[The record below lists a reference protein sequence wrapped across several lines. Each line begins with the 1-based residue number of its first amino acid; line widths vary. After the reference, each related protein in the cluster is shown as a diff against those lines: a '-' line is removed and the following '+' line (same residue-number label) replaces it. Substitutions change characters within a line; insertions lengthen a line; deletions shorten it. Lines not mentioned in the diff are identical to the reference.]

1 MQQLISVND
10 FSKAIG
16 TEKMPIKKVNGFL
29 LKLLKLNEINNLY
42 SSQYN
47 ENGLTF
53 INQLLEEIN
62 INLIF
67 NEAELKNIPKS
78 GPFVTIS
85 NHPFGAIDGLIL
97 LKLLLKERPDFKI
110 LGNFLLTQIKP
121 LCPHV
126 LPVNPFGNTVK
137 KSSHSGLK
145 LGMEQLEQ
153 GHPIGIFPAG
163 EVSSFQNLKTIADG
177 EWKPSMIKFI
187 RKSNVPVV
195 PIYFHGSN
203 SLVFHILGLIN
214 PALRT
219 LKLPSELTNK
229 RNKSIELRIGKPIY
243 PCDELDLMNNTQFA
257 KYIRAKTYALGSS
270 LEIKRFYF
278 PKKIQNKKAL
288 PISSNIEPIQ
298 LLNEVNQLGN
308 YKLFEWGDYQVF
320 AAPTQKMP
328 FLIQEIGRLREK
340 TFRAVGEGTGKDI
353 DIDEFD
359 VYYDQLFIWDSK
371 QLELVGG
378 YRIGKGKEIHF
389 KYGKKGFYLN
399 SLFKFKKSFEP
410 TLKESIELGRSF
422 VTDKYQKKAF
432 PLFCLWKGIMTY
444 LVKHPEYRYVI
455 GPVSISSQ
463 YSSLSKSLII
473 DFLKTNHFDFEKS
486 KMIKPR
492 KQFKTS
498 YKSQDYRMFL
508 ETSDFDMNKL
518 DKIIED
524 IEPGRFKIPVL
535 FRKYLEQ
542 NAKIIGFN
550 RDPKFNNALDG
561 LMILDVN
568 NIPVKTIQ
576 TLTRDKKEYFN
587 ILNRFYG
594 QYLHHYESTAQL

>member
-10 FSKAIG
+10 FSKAVG
-16 TEKMPIKKVNGFL
+16 TDKLKINKVNNYL

-47 ENGLTF
+47 ENGITF
-53 INQLLEEIN
+53 INQLLNEIN
-62 INLIF
+62 VNIKF
-67 NEAELKNIPKS
+67 DEQELKNIPS
-78 GPFVTIS
+78 DGAFISIS
-85 NHPFGAIDGLIL
+85 NHPFGAVDGLIL
-97 LKLLLKERPDFKI
+97 LKLLLERRADAKI
-110 LGNFLLTQIKP
+110 IGNFLLTQIEP
-121 LCPHV
+121 LAPHV
-126 LPVNPFGNTVK
+126 FPVNPFGNTVK
-137 KSSHSGLK
+137 KSSLTGIK
-145 LGMEQLEQ
+145 LGMEHLSN
-153 GHPIGIFPAG
+153 GMPVGIFPAG
-163 EVSSFQNLKTIADG
+163 EVSTIQNYKTIADK

-203 SLVFHILGLIN
+203 SIAFHLLGLIN

-229 RNKSIELRIGKPIY
+229 RNKTIEIRIGKPIH
-243 PCDELDLMNNTQFA
+243 PSESLDMMTTTQYG

-270 LEIKRFYF
+270 LEVKKFFAPHKLPLKKNFEIVPPIKE
-278 PKKIQNKKAL
+278 IVL
-288 PISSNIEPIQ
+288 M
-298 LLNEVNQLGN
+298 NEVQNILQH
-308 YKLFEWGDYQVF
+308 KLFEWGDYQVF
-320 AAPTQKMP
+320 AAPTKSIP
-328 FLIQEIGRLREK
+328 NIIQEIGRLREK
-340 TFRAVGEGTGKDI
+340 TFRAIGEGTGKSI
-353 DIDEFD
+353 DIDEYD
-359 VYYDQLFIWDSK
+359 VYYDQLFIWDKK

-378 YRIGKGKEIHF
+378 YRIGKGKEIHYR
-389 KYGKKGFYLN
+389 YGKKGFYLN
-399 SLFKFKKSFEP
+399 SLFKFKKGFEN
-410 TLKESIELGRSF
+410 TLAESIELGRSF
-422 VTDKYQKKAF
+422 VAEKYQKKAF
-432 PLFCLWKGIMTY
+432 PLFCLWKGIMSY

-463 YSSLSKSLII
+463 YSKLSKNLII
-473 DFLKTNHFDFEKS
+473 DFLKTNHYDFEKS
-486 KMIKPR
+486 KLVKPR
-492 KQFKTS
+492 KQYKTN

-508 ETSDFDMNKL
+508 ETADFDLNKL
-518 DKIIED
+518 DKIIEE

-568 NIPVKTIQ
+568 NIPVRTIQ
-576 TLTRDKKEYFN
+576 TLTKDKKEYFN

-594 QYLHHYESTAQL
+594 QYVHQYESVPQF